1 MEKTKINVNTKNEIV
16 SINLSV
22 SVNDL
27 NYLQMAVEARQC
39 NVTNA
44 KLYSNYTR
52 LLDELNVIISV
63 VNDSTD
69 CGLYRRCGN

>member
-27 NYLQMAVEARQC
+27 NCLQMAVEARQC

-52 LLDELNVIISV
+52 LLDELNVIISD
-63 VNDSTD
+63 VNDSTV
-69 CGLYRRCGN
+69 CV